1 MVRLCVV
8 GVLCLATVGCPGWSE
23 RTGHLDGI
31 TVLEDVPY
39 AGGGSPV
46 QAVDFYLPEGNGP
59 RPLAL
64 FVHGGLWSAQGRR
77 FLQWLTGLYGGAGL
91 ALARQ
96 GYSAGVLGYRQHPD
110 VTAQGSLKDL
120 ATAVAWTQANAAR
133 VGGDPKCVVLVGHSA
148 GALFVSHLLLD
159 KSHLT
164 TAGGDPSGIAGVV
177 LLGGLHVAEPAL
189 STLKPDERAAVH
201 TLFGATPT
209 ERTAWNATTLPRS
222 GTTVPILLL
231 GGAKDNAELLEQQ
244 TALAAALKDQGV
256 SVETATL
263 EGQDHMDLTPS
274 RTHEAVARHLNP
286 FLARVAAGC
295 AQRR

>member
-1 MVRLCVV
+1 MVRVWVV
-8 GVLCLATVGCPGWSE
+8 GLLCLGTVGCPGWSE

-31 TVLEDVPY
+31 TVLEDVSY
-39 AGGGSPV
+39 AGGSSPV
-46 QAVDFYLPEGNGP
+46 QAADFYLPAGNGP

-120 ATAVAWTQANAAR
+120 ATAVAWTQANAAK

-164 TAGGDPSGIAGVV
+164 AAGGDPSGIAGVV
-177 LLGGLHVAEPAL
+177 LLAGLHVVEP
-189 STLKPDERAAVH
+189 TLKSLKADERAAVH
-201 TLFGATPT
+201 TLFGATPA
-209 ERTAWNATTLPRS
+209 ERTAWNPTTLPAT

-244 TALAAALKDQGV
+244 TAMVAALKDQGV